1 MPLHF
6 IKKSPIKTKYKHLI
20 FYFLL
25 FVLIQVSTADAV
37 ANTKVIKL
45 ASLGGF
51 EKTFSSIKKVE
62 LMKGQTLIGKVSY
75 MPGEAY
81 SVTLPF
87 DVQRVSFNVKNGSE
101 VKKGDK
107 IALVE
112 GYDVHHFIDKY
123 KTTKALLHTQEMHFN
138 TNKKYFESKTIKSS
152 QWLEI
157 TKSYYEAKLNFEHMQ
172 HLMSFLYID
181 INEEI
186 SLISPKAGVIK
197 IPGLVGTKMA
207 GELAFDIIDTSAI
220 KIKITVPVLL
230 SDNLS
235 YFEADTTC
243 RLNIASVDKI
253 VDSFHQTFWTK
264 PISSSCKLLLG
275 QTIKITPIQTIDGYK
290 IIKSAIFE
298 FENINYIAVR
308 NNETLSLISINI
320 IGSTEDSYI
329 FTTKELVEG
338 RKGLSSSVS
347 VLQGSLQSL
356 GVE

>member
-6 IKKSPIKTKYKHLI
+6 IKKSSIKTKYKYLI

-25 FVLIQVSTADAV
+25 SALIQLSTANAV
-37 ANTKVIKL
+37 GNTKVIKL
-45 ASLGGF
+45 ASLGDF
-51 EKTFSSIKKVE
+51 EKIFSEIKKVK
-62 LMKGQTLIGKVSY
+62 LMKGQPLIGKVSY

-87 DVQRVSFNVKNGSE
+87 DVQRVSFKVKNGSE
-101 VKKGDK
+101 VKQGDI

-112 GYDVHHFIDKY
+112 GYDVHHFIDEY
-123 KTTKALLHTQEMHFN
+123 KIKKALLHIQEMHFN

-181 INEEI
+181 VNEEI

-207 GELAFDIIDTSAI
+207 GELVFDIIDTNTI
-220 KIKITVPVLL
+220 KVKVTVPVSL

-235 YFEADTTC
+235 YFEADKTC
-243 RLNIASVDKI
+243 RLNIASVDKV
-253 VDSFHQTFWTK
+253 VDSFHQTFWTT
-264 PISSSCKLLLG
+264 PTSSSCKLLLG
-275 QTIKITPIQTIDGYK
+275 QTIKITPIQAIDGYK

-308 NNETLSLISINI
+308 SNETLALISINI

-329 FTTKELVEG
+329 FTTKEQVEG

-347 VLQGSLQSL
+347 VLQGSLQRL
-356 GVE
+356 GAE